1 MVERAAE
8 IGFLL
13 LMVAGIPVMSWLT
26 ARDRQLRTLPRP
38 SLYLSAA
45 ASEWL
50 FVALGL
56 AAVRVARLGAGEL
69 GFRGIP
75 LETLAAWTAMVMVLT
90 AAGFALQALLE
101 RWGWWPEEAE
111 LVYLLMPQTRTE
123 KIWAVAL
130 VAPTAALAEEFLY
143 RGYLFAMIT
152 RAFGSSAAAWALSSA
167 AFALAH
173 SYQRPSGMARA
184 ALLGAL
190 LAWPVVRTGS
200 LYPAMA
206 AHFLIDA
213 VMFGWLGPKLLKPMP
228 KPGRDWGS
236 A

>member
-13 LMVAGIPVMSWLT
+13 LVVAGIPAMSWLT
-26 ARDRQLRTLPRP
+26 AQDPQLRTLPRV

-69 GFRGIP
+69 GFRP
-75 LETLAAWTAMVMVLT
+75 VSFLTLAGWTMLLAAVS
-90 AAGFALQALLE
+90 AAGLGLLLVLE
-101 RWGWWPEEAE
+101 RWGWWPEETE
-111 LVYLLMPQTRTE
+111 LVYLLMPKTRSE

-143 RGYLFAMIT
+143 RGYLFAIIGRT
-152 RAFGSSAAAWALSSA
+152 LHSTTAAWALSSA
-167 AFALAH
+167 AFGLAH
-173 SYQRPSGMARA
+173 SYQRPSGMVRA

-190 LAWPVVRTGS
+190 LAWPVARMGS
-200 LYPAMA
+200 LYPSMA
-206 AHFLIDA
+206 SHLLIDA
-213 VMFGWLGPKLLKPMP
+213 VAFGWLGPRMLKP
-228 KPGRDWGS
+228 RDWGS

>member
-13 LMVAGIPVMSWLT
+13 LVVAGIPAMSWLT
-26 ARDRQLRTLPRP
+26 ATDPQLRTLPRT

-50 FVALGL
+50 FVALGM
-56 AAVRVARLGAGEL
+56 AAARVGRFGVGEL
-69 GFRGIP
+69 GFRTISLKMLGTWALLI
-75 LETLAAWTAMVMVLT
+75 LGLT
-90 AAGFALQALLE
+90 AAGLGVQFLLE

-111 LVYLLMPQTRTE
+111 LIYLLMPQTRAE
-123 KIWAVAL
+123 KIWALAL
-130 VAPTAALAEEFLY
+130 VAPTAALTEEFLY
-143 RGYLFAMIT
+143 RGYLFAVIG
-152 RAFGSSAAAWALSSA
+152 RAFGSIAAAWALSSI
-167 AFALAH
+167 AFGLAH
-173 SYQRPSGMARA
+173 SYQRPSGMVRA
-184 ALLGAL
+184 GLLGAL

-200 LYPAMA
+200 LYPAIA

-213 VMFGWLGPKLLKPMP
+213 AMFAWLGPRMLKAG
-228 KPGRDWGS
+228 KDWGS